1 MKQWWWS
8 DAPSNPW
15 LLFIIALAL
24 RLAFVLFYEQFPP
37 FLGDDAGYDSTALNL
52 ANGRGFVQ
60 QSVDSVTGAVF
71 EPVIAFGPT
80 YPIFLALIYLLFGH
94 SVMVVRVTQA
104 LLGTVIVIIVFRVA
118 RTAFDERVALMAG
131 ALTAVHP
138 ALITYTGMLVM
149 ETLFAFL
156 LMLSV
161 WAMIAAVKSQSLNA
175 WLRAGIV
182 LGLSV
187 LLREEALAIILLFFG
202 AVMWYGKKQH
212 KTRNLLILSVTL
224 MLTVGIWTL
233 RNYVVFKE
241 AILVSAKGGPT
252 LWISTMGW
260 SEWRNDE
267 PYKSL
272 VQGLNYLQRSH
283 VLRREG
289 IKNILAD
296 PAHYLR
302 LCLERIAPFWLG
314 SHTTYLA
321 GFSDSFQAYYVQGAL
336 ARVSVKAILL
346 FLNIGLLILALWG
359 TWVSVFKD
367 RGQRYLRVI
376 CLSPVVA
383 IAVVHFFL
391 FATSRYQVPVLPFIL
406 MFSAVGVGEALRKLG
421 FMSSYKV
428 TCGPDHAS
436 IRTPL
441 LRQAIFSAN
450 EA

>member
-1 MKQWWWS
+1 MKQRSWCG
-8 DAPSNPW
+8 APCNLW

-24 RLAFVLFYEQFPP
+24 RLGFVLFYEQYPL
-37 FLGDDAGYDSTALNL
+37 FLGDDAGYDSVALNL

-60 QSVDSVTGAVF
+60 QTVDPLTGAVF

-80 YPIFLALIYLLFGH
+80 YPTFLALIYLLFGH
-94 SVMVVRVTQA
+94 SVMAVRVTQA
-104 LLGTVIVIIVFRVA
+104 LLGTVSVIIVFRVA
-118 RTAFDERVALMAG
+118 RTAFDERVALLAG
-131 ALTAVHP
+131 ALTAIHP
-138 ALITYTGMLVM
+138 ALIIYSGMLLM

-156 LMLSV
+156 LTLSV
-161 WAMIAAVKSQSLNA
+161 GAMIVAARSHSPYA

-182 LGLSV
+182 LGLTV

-202 AVMWYGKKQH
+202 AVMWYGEKHH
-212 KTRNLLILSVTL
+212 KRRNLLILSVALVVTI
-224 MLTVGIWTL
+224 GIWTL

-241 AILVSAKGGPT
+241 AILVSANSGPT
-252 LWISTMGW
+252 LWISTVGW
-260 SEWRNDE
+260 SEWRDDE

-272 VQGLNYLQRSH
+272 VQGLSYLERSH

-314 SHTTYLA
+314 SHTTHLA
-321 GFSDSFQAYYVQGAL
+321 GFSDSFQAYYARGAL

-346 FLNIGLLILALWG
+346 FLNSGLLVLALWG
-359 TWVSVFKD
+359 AWVSVFKD
-367 RGQRYLRVI
+367 RKQRYLRVI

-383 IAVVHFFL
+383 IAAVHFFL

-406 MFSAVGVGEALRKLG
+406 MFSAVGAGEALRRLR
-421 FMSSYKV
+421 FMSTYKV
-428 TCGPDHAS
+428 SCCPDNAS
-436 IRTPL
+436 LRTPL
-441 LRQAIFSAN
+441 LK
-450 EA
+450 